1 MQINKK
7 ILTIIYSTII
17 TSTICTSLLTDLDFN
32 SVMAFGIGLLMFV
45 LVALDNKTF
54 KNLF

>member
-7 ILTIIYSTII
+7 LLTIIYSTII
-17 TSTICTSLLTDLDFN
+17 TATICTSLLTDLDFN

>member
-7 ILTIIYSTII
+7 LLTIIYSTII
-17 TSTICTSLLTDLDFN
+17 TATICTATLSNLDVN
-32 SVMAFGIGLLMFV
+32 RVMAFGIGLLMFV

>member
-17 TSTICTSLLTDLDFN
+17 TATICIATLSNLDAN
-32 SVMAFGIGLLMFV
+32 RVMAFGIGLLMFV
-45 LVALDNKTF
+45 LVVLDNKTF

>member
-7 ILTIIYSTII
+7 LLTIIYSTII
-17 TSTICTSLLTDLDFN
+17 TATICTSLLTDLDFN
-32 SVMAFGIGLLMFV
+32 RVMALGVSLIVFV